1 MIRLKFSGKILL
13 TAIAT
18 FTLSSAFAGSW
29 NWTAPYKGPD
39 KNIETLII
47 TGNYKKPLMLAQ
59 IIQSQTKQPYILV
72 PAKDDT
78 HIFFCPVSNKKPAL
92 EIKEENLAK
101 FISFINPQRVVVFGD
116 TSYVPR
122 KYIDMVDR
130 KIPLVIIS
138 GDDWNQ
144 AAATSGDLLNL
155 TNLPSDYSRLNKKLE
170 SGRLYKP
177 TPKPKQ
183 VEEVVA
189 SETVEVTE
197 TEIPAQTTKPAVP
210 EASDPALGK
219 VTAVPEVLVQEPEI
233 AIQKPAPVLVKDK
246 K

>member
-1 MIRLKFSGKILL
+1 MIKLKISRKILL

-18 FTLSSAFAGSW
+18 FTISSAFAGSW

-59 IIQSQTKQPYILV
+59 IIQHQTKQPYILL
-72 PAKDDT
+72 PAKNDT
-78 HIFFCPVSNKKPAL
+78 HIFFCPGSIKKPAL
-92 EIKEENLAK
+92 EVKEENLAK
-101 FISFINPQRVVVFGD
+101 FISFINPQRVIVLGD
-116 TSYVPR
+116 TSYVAR

-144 AAATSGDLLNL
+144 AALTSGDLLNL
-155 TNLPSDYSRLNKKLE
+155 TNLPSDYARLNKKLE

-177 TPKPKQ
+177 VQKPKQ
-183 VEEVVA
+183 TEEVVVT
-189 SETVEVTE
+189 ETVEVTE
-197 TEIPAQTTKPAVP
+197 TEIPVQTAKPAAP
-210 EASDPALGK
+210 ETSEPAPGK
-219 VTAVPEVLVQEPEI
+219 VTAVPDVLVQEPEI